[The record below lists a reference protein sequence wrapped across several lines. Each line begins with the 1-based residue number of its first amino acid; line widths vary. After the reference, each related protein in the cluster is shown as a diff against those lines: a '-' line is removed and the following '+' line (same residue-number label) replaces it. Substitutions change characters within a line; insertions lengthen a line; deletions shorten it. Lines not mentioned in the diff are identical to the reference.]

1 MRLPSALFAIFAAYI
16 LLVHLVC
23 WVMGAPLQLTL
34 SKAAVVV
41 FLLAVSG
48 LLWRG
53 NRWAVV
59 VGLVT
64 AIAFFLLDA
73 GAAYFLWPYI
83 TQTFRSPRASFNP
96 YVIFVVPGLITGS
109 ISVLLTRELLSN
121 QRLERPVTP
130 ESDAP

>member
-1 MRLPSALFAIFAAYI
+1 MRLPSTLFALLAAYI

-23 WVMGAPLQLTL
+23 WVMGAPLQPTP

-41 FLLAVSG
+41 FFFAVSG
-48 LLWRG
+48 FLWRG

-59 VGLVT
+59 VGLVA
-64 AIAFFLLDA
+64 AIALFLLDA
-73 GAAYFLWPYI
+73 GAAYFLWSYI
-83 TQTFRSPRASFNP
+83 TQTFRSPLASFNP

-130 ESDAP
+130 PTDAT